1 MDRFWD
7 RDGNEIT
14 SESMIKMDGL
24 NGSYEMGVNRD
35 NELVIRTSVTDLR
48 MTRERSKRSK
58 VIE

>member
-1 MDRFWD
+1 MGRFWD

-14 SESMIKMDGL
+14 EKSIIKMDGL
-24 NGSYEMGVNRD
+24 SGSYEMGVSHD

-58 VIE
+58 VIK